1 MHSCFSNS
9 ELFIYLKKKETIKIG
24 EIIVYNVRA
33 TSDLFLCVCVCV
45 RVCECVSRRGTFVK
59 HTEKRCL
66 KEKRCLIY

>member
-33 TSDLFLCVCVCV
+33 TSDLFFVCVF
-45 RVCECVSRRGTFVK
+45 VCACVSVCRGG
-59 HTEKRCL
+59 ERL
-66 KEKRCLIY
+66 